1 MEPTFDIFEFLAD
14 GTSVWK
20 GEVYG
25 LSAAMKNAEGLAEDS
40 GNEMKVIHVPTQTV
54 LGTWPA
60 KWARPN
66 AAGQTASK
74 RRA

>member
-20 GEVYG
+20 GEVCG
-25 LSAAMKNAEGLAEDS
+25 LSAAMKNAETLAMDS

-60 KWARPN
+60 RWTKPN
-66 AAGQTASK
+66 ALGQTTS
-74 RRA
+74 